1 MSPYSDPRYYGLLKR
16 PRNRLFKRRS
26 RAPPSSTMLKPRLQQ
41 DEEDQKASEQITEAQ
56 RNLLKLRLNDARQ
69 RFWEKFDREVPNTI
83 PQLILPNKTLAGI
96 VRYAY
101 RITDVEQLTQEL
113 EKQRFCVRVSL
124 LSQSDLNEMVWVIND
139 TLSRGTL
146 SP

>member
-1 MSPYSDPRYYGLLKR
+1 
-16 PRNRLFKRRS
+16 
-26 RAPPSSTMLKPRLQQ
+26 MLKSRLQH

-69 RFWEKFDREVPNTI
+69 RFWEKFDREVLDTI
-83 PQLILPNKTLAGI
+83 PQLVLPNKTLAWI

-101 RITDVEQLTQEL
+101 RIADVEQLAREL
-113 EKQRFCVRVSL
+113 EKQGFCVRVSV
-124 LSQSDLNEMVWVIND
+124 LSQSDLNEIVRVIND

-146 SP
+146 SPDRPAGTGAIEQEGLLPNYETDNGV

>member
-1 MSPYSDPRYYGLLKR
+1 
-16 PRNRLFKRRS
+16 
-26 RAPPSSTMLKPRLQQ
+26 MLKPQLQH
-41 DEEDQKASEQITEAQ
+41 DEEDQKASERITEAQ

-69 RFWEKFDREVPNTI
+69 RFWEKFDREVPDTI
-83 PQLILPNKTLAGI
+83 PQLILPNKTLAWI

-101 RITDVEQLTQEL
+101 RITDVEQLAGEL
-113 EKQRFCVRVSL
+113 EKQGFCVRVSL

-146 SP
+146 SPDRAVGTGATESEGLLPNCEKNNGV